1 MKCSSSK
8 AKNQHLTFNLTP
20 LKQNVLFDSS
30 SALTIGIL
38 FYFIF
43 LLIICTETFTRT
55 FHYIMN
61 SPKVFYLNLRMM
73 AWSRR
78 NVILLYCCF
87 LFLRI
92 PVALESHRSSQE
104 GGGGGAY
111 PLHLSPRSATDVTR
125 QTNLASGRTISP
137 GTILSTHQTRDQV
150 AWRLLMT
157 ACRCFFR

>member
-104 GGGGGAY
+104 GGGGVRTPY
-111 PLHLSPRSATDVTR
+111 IFPLDPPLMSLVKLIWLLVGQFPREPFSPPTKLV
-125 QTNLASGRTISP
+125 IK
-137 GTILSTHQTRDQV
+137 
-150 AWRLLMT
+150 LLGD
-157 ACRCFFR
+157 F